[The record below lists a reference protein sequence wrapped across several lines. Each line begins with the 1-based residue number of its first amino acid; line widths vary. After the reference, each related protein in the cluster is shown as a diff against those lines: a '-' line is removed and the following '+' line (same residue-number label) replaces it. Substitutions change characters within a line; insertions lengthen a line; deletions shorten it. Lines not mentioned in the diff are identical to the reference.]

1 VEGAGDGGGE
11 LEGGGGGGVCK
22 LQDAVELI
30 VEAGMTEE
38 ELEGR
43 VSCLLHPPAS
53 SVLCCT
59 APSAAVA
66 ISGDASLAATGLFV
80 PLSCLLCSKPTN
92 LKRKS
97 STLDLSLQTCN
108 TTLRSK
114 NLQLH
119 NSKAKP

>member
-1 VEGAGDGGGE
+1 VEGAGDAGGE
-11 LEGGGGGGVCK
+11 LEGGDGGGVCTRVCK

-30 VEAGMTEE
+30 VEAGMPEE

-43 VSCLLHPPAS
+43 VSCLLNPPAG
-53 SVLCCT
+53 SVLRCT

-92 LKRKS
+92 LQPKS

-108 TTLRSK
+108 
-114 NLQLH
+114 
-119 NSKAKP
+119 